1 MAEEKDIR
9 ADSAAPVAHAGYT
22 HESRF
27 AKRCLCHR
35 LGTCCA
41 DLDSVLAGLE
51 SALKDVEGHPDP
63 ALQHILHEV
72 TLGRANLANAAR
84 LAEQRR

>member
-9 ADSAAPVAHAGYT
+9 AGSAAPVAHAGYT

-35 LGTCCA
+35 LASCCA
-41 DLDSVLAGLE
+41 DIDSVLAGLE
-51 SALKDVEGHPDP
+51 SALRDSEGHPDP
-63 ALQHILHEV
+63 ALRSILDDL

-84 LAEQRR
+84 LAELRR

>member
-1 MAEEKDIR
+1 MADEKDIR

-22 HESRF
+22 HGSRF

-41 DLDSVLAGLE
+41 DLHSVLAGLE
-51 SALKDVEGHPDP
+51 SALQDFEGRPDP
-63 ALQHILHEV
+63 ALQSILHEL
-72 TLGRANLANAAR
+72 TLGRASLANAAK